1 MAGKVVLITGC
12 SGGGIGYE
20 LCLAFHAQNHKVF
33 ATAREV
39 QKLVGLPDD
48 VGRIQMDVTDEASIQ
63 EGVEVFLSG
72 EYG

>member
-12 SGGGIGYE
+12 NGGGIGYE

-63 EGVEVFLSG
+63 EGVEVCFSS
-72 EYG
+72 